1 MYQLVRA
8 YKFEGAKAPVK
19 SYKMLTTKDYKKF
32 QVLDSSRTVL
42 HEFEGAVLAHKALP
56 GDSVRV
62 AGPGVEL
69 VERGEKKLLVGVLCL
84 TSKYMYGM
92 TGHGVPMYLCETM
105 NKGWPSFR
113 VACKEKDRSQNL
125 LITFHFDSW
134 EEAELPR
141 GGLAEI
147 LGPVE
152 DPAAEAL
159 ALAVIASPRSAPRP
173 VTLPL
178 ITDFKRNKL
187 TTGTF
192 NIDPPGCKDIDDVIT
207 LEKVDDKIWKI
218 SVTIADVS
226 EMVTI
231 HSPQWK
237 AAMSAGATVYQNGG
251 VVRPMLHRL
260 LSEEVCS
267 LLPGKMRYGVALM
280 AFWENGHLSA
290 PFFRK
295 VIVTNQES
303 YTYDSIYKSKTVPL
317 DILKVICSEI
327 SGRPITDSHEWVET
341 LMLWYNRN
349 AATILRDLGA
359 GLLRRHDRPFE
370 ERLAQVNAI
379 SPDLQFLAYKSAEY
393 CGADTDNIKHHGLGM
408 DVYCHASSP
417 IRRFADLLNQVILKR
432 WIDGERV
439 AVREDYESLA
449 ANLNRRQKEIAAHD
463 RHYSLLTAIHGAV
476 RLEITGRVLWSEKE
490 KVALWIDEW
499 KTIVRIKTIA
509 APGDTIKL
517 RYFCDRRKAQ
527 WKERIIYEV
536 IKISEGA
543 SI

>member
-1 MYQLVRA
+1 MSQLIRA
-8 YKFEGAKAPVK
+8 HKFEGAKAPIK

-62 AGPGVEL
+62 ASPGVEL
-69 VERGEKKLLVGVLCL
+69 VERGEKRILVGVLCL

-113 VACKEKDRSQNL
+113 VACKEKDRAQNL
-125 LITFHFDSW
+125 LITFQFDSW
-134 EEAELPR
+134 DEAELPR
-141 GGLAEI
+141 GGLVEI

-159 ALAVIASPRSAPRP
+159 ALAMIASPRSAPRP

-187 TTGTF
+187 STGTF

-226 EMVTI
+226 EMVSV

-237 AAMSAGATVYQNGG
+237 AALAMGAT
-251 VVRPMLHRL
+251 
-260 LSEEVCS
+260 EEICS

-280 AFWENGHLSA
+280 AFWEKGQLSA
-290 PFFRK
+290 PFFQK
-295 VIVTNQES
+295 VLVTNQES

-327 SGRPITDSHEWVET
+327 AGRSITDSHEWVET

-349 AATILRDLGA
+349 AAAILRELGA
-359 GLLRRHDRPFE
+359 SLLRRHDKPFE

-379 SPDLQFLAYKSAEY
+379 SPDLQFLAYRAAEY
-393 CGADTDNIKHHGLGM
+393 CGADTDDIKHHGLGM

-417 IRRFADLLNQVILKR
+417 IRRFADLLNQVIIKR

-439 AVREDYESLA
+439 AVREDFEGLA

-476 RLEITGRVLWSEKE
+476 RLEITGKVLWTEGAK
-490 KVALWIDEW
+490 AATWIDEW
-499 KTIVRIKTIA
+499 KTIVRIKTTRV
-509 APGDTIKL
+509 PGEKIRL

-536 IKISEGA
+536 INTPENTSVGA
-543 SI
+543 HI

>member
-1 MYQLVRA
+1 
-8 YKFEGAKAPVK
+8 
-19 SYKMLTTKDYKKF
+19 MLTTKDYKKF

-69 VERGEKKLLVGVLCL
+69 VARGEKRLLVGVLCL

-92 TGHGVPMYLCETM
+92 TGHGVPIYLCETM

-113 VACKEKDRSQNL
+113 VACKEKDRTQNL
-125 LITFHFDSW
+125 LISFQFDSW

-141 GGLAEI
+141 GGLVEI

-159 ALAVIASPRSAPRP
+159 ALAFIASPRSAPRP

-187 TTGTF
+187 STGTF

-226 EMVTI
+226 EMVGV

-237 AAMSAGATVYQNGG
+237 AAMSAGATVYQDGT
-251 VVRPMLHRL
+251 VVRPMLHRH
-260 LSEEVCS
+260 LSEEICS

-280 AFWENGHLSA
+280 AFWEGGHLSA
-290 PFFRK
+290 PFFQK
-295 VIVTNQES
+295 VLVTNQES

-327 SGRPITDSHEWVET
+327 AGRSIIDSHEWVET

-349 AATILRDLGA
+349 AAAILRDLGA
-359 GLLRRHDRPFE
+359 GLLRRHDAPFE
-370 ERLAQVNAI
+370 ERLAQVNKI
-379 SPDLQFLAYKSAEY
+379 SPNLQFLAYRSAEY

-417 IRRFADLLNQVILKR
+417 IRRFADLLNQVIIKR

-439 AVREDYESLA
+439 AVREDYEGLA
-449 ANLNRRQKEIAAHD
+449 AELNRRQKEIAAHD

-476 RLEITGRVLWSEKE
+476 RLEITGRVLWSENG
-490 KVALWIDEW
+490 KVALWIDDW

-536 IKISEGA
+536 IKGPENTSSGA
-543 SI
+543 HI

>member
-134 EEAELPR
+134 DEAELPR
-141 GGLAEI
+141 GGLVEI

-327 SGRPITDSHEWVET
+327 SGRSIIDSHEWVET

-536 IKISEGA
+536 IKTSEGA